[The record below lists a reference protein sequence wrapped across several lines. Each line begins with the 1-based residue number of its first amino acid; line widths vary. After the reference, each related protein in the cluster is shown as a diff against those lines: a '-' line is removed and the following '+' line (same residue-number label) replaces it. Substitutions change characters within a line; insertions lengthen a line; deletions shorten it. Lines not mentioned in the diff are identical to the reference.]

1 MNPGY
6 AGRQELPE
14 NLKALFRGMMMMV
27 PNFETIMA
35 VKLCSQGYDK
45 YIMLATKFF
54 QLYDTCKQ
62 QLSKQR
68 HYDWGLRNILA
79 VLRTAGSTK
88 RSLINPAD
96 FTLPKGKHE
105 EILLFQTLRDMNLS
119 KMVAQDVPLFLSL
132 LQDLFP
138 KEEPPTKASY
148 PELFAQLP
156 TSIAKFDKVYHD
168 DWVLKIVQLFETTR
182 VRHGIMLVGPSGGG
196 KSNISNILM
205 DALITVNKTNYKMPR
220 MNPKAVKP
228 QEMYGMTDP
237 QSQEWVTGVF
247 AAIWARANT
256 KGNSFFTWI
265 MMDGPVDAIW
275 IEDLNTVLDDN
286 KILTLANGDRMPMT
300 DMCKIMFEV
309 ETLKNAS
316 PATVSRAGI
325 IYCSDTDLDW
335 GPVAEGIIRLRPE
348 NQRATLRAVVEKYMS
363 NSDPLFPGILFNYII
378 RNLKPTQESDRV
390 GLVCSAFDL
399 FSGLVDTHGD
409 AAPPVKL
416 VKDKDDELAKQLER
430 VFLYSIAW
438 GVCGL
443 LDSDD
448 RAKLDGW
455 LRGIDDSFMPTCGAN
470 ETIFEYFLDETANWA
485 P

>member
-1 MNPGY
+1 MFFGGAPAGPAGTGKTETTKDLGNTLGLYVVVTNCGDQMHATDLAKIFKGLSKGGMWGCFDEFNRITLPVLSVVAQQVLVINDARKTGLPSFYFPGDDQIIRLNPVCCYFITMNPGY

-88 RSLINPAD
+88 RSLINPD
-96 FTLPKGKHE
+96 FSLPKGKHE

-148 PELFAQLP
+148 PDLFAQLP

-196 KSNISNILM
+196 KSNISAILM

-256 KGNSFFTWI
+256 KGNPFFTWL

-286 KILTLANGDRMPMT
+286 
-300 DMCKIMFEV
+300 
-309 ETLKNAS
+309 
-316 PATVSRAGI
+316 
-325 IYCSDTDLDW
+325 
-335 GPVAEGIIRLRPE
+335 
-348 NQRATLRAVVEKYMS
+348 
-363 NSDPLFPGILFNYII
+363 
-378 RNLKPTQESDRV
+378 
-390 GLVCSAFDL
+390 VC
-399 FSGLVDTHGD
+399 
-409 AAPPVKL
+409 
-416 VKDKDDELAKQLER
+416 E
-430 VFLYSIAW
+430 
-438 GVCGL
+438 
-443 LDSDD
+443 
-448 RAKLDGW
+448 
-455 LRGIDDSFMPTCGAN
+455 
-470 ETIFEYFLDETANWA
+470 
-485 P
+485 